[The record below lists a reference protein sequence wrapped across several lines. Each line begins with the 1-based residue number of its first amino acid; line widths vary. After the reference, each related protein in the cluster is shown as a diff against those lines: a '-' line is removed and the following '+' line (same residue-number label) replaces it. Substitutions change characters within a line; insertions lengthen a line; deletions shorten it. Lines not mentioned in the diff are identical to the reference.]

1 MKRYIPAPSSKPEPK
16 ALSTVQWSGA
26 LRPERPGDAK
36 EAVATFKSWLKG
48 VDNEDNEASPWDG
61 VGYTVAVTA
70 NRTDP
75 ADKTKQR
82 ADLALYPA
90 CAAPAATEPPKW
102 SAVEVFIECKPES
115 VQDDP
120 FDDDAEDFQ
129 PSSERRKSN
138 LGQILSYASLV
149 VNSQHRQHQ
158 YGVILFGDM
167 ARILRW
173 DYSGIIATKKLNY
186 REEPSMLGR
195 FFWRLCHLSAAQ
207 RGHDP
212 TVEQVDSRSTEYALM
227 CRRAEEPMYAK
238 GTAIE
243 LGQHARLL
251 FSESLKAGQTY
262 KIRTRDDEGERCF
275 LVGTPHFS
283 SSELAGRGTRGYVAI
298 DCSKPNGP
306 FVYLKDAWRVDHDGM
321 EREGDVLRY
330 LNEEK
335 IDKVPT
341 LVCHSDVE
349 DQVTDSQEVWKLHHP
364 GRDDCPLKKHR
375 HYRLVVQEVGLSM
388 SRFKNARE
396 LLYLLVTCIEAHRD
410 AYKKGVIHR
419 DISAGNVLIQIKEK
433 IVDGRLVQQRVGLL
447 TDWELSKRTSAPNAP
462 RQPDRTGT
470 WQFMSAFLLDNPFSA
485 ISIPD
490 EVEAFFHIL
499 LFYVIRFLPHNCPD
513 VGRFIHTYFN
523 GYQPGVGP
531 EEYYC
536 GQHKQMAMISGRI
549 MLSGGV
555 ELDIYRSSHIP
566 IVNRFLKA
574 GRHPIGLVF
583 DALLKLFKARY
594 TLLANPTRPVARSSA
609 SSAPDDEIYEGW
621 FAGYNDS
628 LQEQEEE
635 VLTSETWDD
644 IRKQALKLE
653 AHNQIIVLLGK
664 IVADS
669 SLDWP
674 MEDKIADQLRA
685 DYNPKKDRV
694 GTPSEQHDAPPTTAS
709 QGAQTRSMRTRSLA
723 LPPKTASGSSQKRFL
738 ARDVEEEEEEEEDE
752 DEARATKRYRSNGN
766 KPSGAGAKKGKGK
779 GRRS

>member
-1 MKRYIPAPSSKPEPK
+1 MKGKTLVVDYDFFMKKHIPPPSGKPEPDV
-16 ALSTVQWSGA
+16 LSTVQWSGA
-26 LRPERPGDAK
+26 LRLERPADAK
-36 EAVATFKSWLKG
+36 AAVATFKSWLKG
-48 VDNEDNEASPWDG
+48 VDNEDNKASPWIG

-120 FDDDAEDFQ
+120 FDDDAEEFQ

-158 YGVILFGDM
+158 
-167 ARILRW
+167 
-173 DYSGIIATKKLNY
+173 IIATKKFNY

-298 DCSKPNGP
+298 DCSKPNGS

-364 GRDDCPLKKHR
+364 GRDDCPLKKHC

-388 SRFKNARE
+388 SWFKNSRE
-396 LLYLLVTCIEAHRD
+396 LIYLLATCIEAHRD

-433 IVDGRLVQQRVGLL
+433 VVDGRLVQKRVGLL
-447 TDWELSKRTSAPNAP
+447 TDWELSERTSAPNAP
-462 RQPDRTGT
+462 RQRGRIGT
-470 WQFMSAFLLDNPFSA
+470 WQFMSAFLLNNPFAA

-513 VGRFIHTYFN
+513 VGQFVHDYFD
-523 GYQPGVGP
+523 GFQLGVGLG
-531 EEYYC
+531 EYYC
-536 GQHKQMAMISGRI
+536 GQHKQMAVMSSRI
-549 MLSGGV
+549 MLSGGMK
-555 ELDIYRSSHIP
+555 LDIYRLSYIP
-566 IVNRFLKA
+566 IVNRSLKE
-574 GRHPIGLVF
+574 GRHPIALVF
-583 DALLKLFKARY
+583 DALLKLFEARY
-594 TLLANPTRPVARSSA
+594 TLLTSPTRPVMCSSISA
-609 SSAPDDEIYEGW
+609 SSAPDDYIGAW
-621 FAGYNDS
+621 VADRLKPL
-628 LQEQEEE
+628 LQRQQEEE
-635 VLTSETWDD
+635 VLTGEKWDD
-644 IRKQALKLE
+644 VRLRKQALKLE
-653 AHNQIIVLLGK
+653 DHDRIIVLLGSF
-664 IVADS
+664 ITDS

-674 MEDKIADQLRA
+674 KEDKIADQLRA

-694 GTPSEQHDAPPTTAS
+694 GTPEQHDAPPTTAS

-723 LPPKTASGSSQKRFL
+723 LPSRTASGSGQKRFL
-738 ARDVEEEEEEEEDE
+738 ARDVEEDEEDE
-752 DEARATKRYRSNGN
+752 DEARATKRYRSNGK
-766 KPSGAGAKKGKGK
+766 KPSGPGAKGKGK